1 MRDMEQRPWPDRR
14 CATPPPGAAAGPANA
29 VSRSARIARF
39 PASTNR
45 SGSLLRSDS
54 AGTTLTIPRGTRYAG
69 RIGNCERPT
78 VEGAAETEPDGCR
91 VLAVAGDG
99 VLRGA
104 ADVETV
110 DISGTPR
117 RFAEGRGTLTRA
129 GASAQILSESLSSTP
144 TRAIG
149 AAGGRCRR
157 GPAAPGRHCG
167 TGRPRR
173 QDPIRCRRALTG
185 IPARRRPP
193 DPPSRPD
200 DGTPPPSV
208 PIRLAAMFAERA
220 GAGNA
225 DPAPPTM
232 HGPPDRIPR
241 CPSAVQGIACGAT
254 IDLSPAGGRRR
265 VAVTLPVSSAPRPRS
280 FQILPMV
287 VPVGRA

>member
-1 MRDMEQRPWPDRR
+1 MEQRPWPDRR

-110 DISGTPR
+110 DISGTP
-117 RFAEGRGTLTRA
+117 EGSLRARGTLTVR
-129 GASAQILSESLSSTP
+129 ASAQILSESLSYAELEIE
-144 TRAIG
+144 RGGVVAG
-149 AAGGRCRR
+149 A
-157 GPAAPGRHCG
+157 
-167 TGRPRR
+167 GRPLPE
-173 QDPIRCRRALTG
+173 D
-185 IPARRRPP
+185 
-193 DPPSRPD
+193 
-200 DGTPPPSV
+200 
-208 PIRLAAMFAERA
+208 AERA
-220 GAGNA
+220 APADKTQSAAGA
-225 DPAPPTM
+225 
-232 HGPPDRIPR
+232 
-241 CPSAVQGIACGAT
+241 
-254 IDLSPAGGRRR
+254 L
-265 VAVTLPVSSAPRPRS
+265 
-280 FQILPMV
+280 
-287 VPVGRA
+287 